1 MRSVRKE
8 KRFIVARFRGEPGEG
23 FALVAAL
30 LVILILNAMGLLVF
44 SLSTQ
49 DIRISSRMVG
59 EKKAFSSAEA
69 GIHWITQNFDPDNL
83 AAIPPDNLVVDP
95 SGDPDSYFAVTSL
108 GRPTQGPEILPLPGY
123 SSGGGQQW
131 GQNRYQT
138 SVTGG
143 NSRYNSRVQMD
154 ASLGFGPVELTTLYR

>member
-1 MRSVRKE
+1 MHSVHRK
-8 KRFIVARFRGEPGEG
+8 KRFLLGRFGGKSTGG
-23 FALVAAL
+23 FALVAAV
-30 LVILILNAMGLLVF
+30 LVIFVLNALGMLVF

-69 GIHWITQNFDPDNL
+69 GIHWVTQNFDPDNL
-83 AAIPPDNLVVDP
+83 AGIPPDNFAVDP
-95 SGDPDSYFAVTSL
+95 SSDPDSYFTVTSV

-123 SSGGGQQW
+123 SVGGGQQW
-131 GQNRYQT
+131 GQNRYGT
-138 SVTGG
+138 SVTGA

-154 ASLGFGPVELTTLYR
+154 ASLGFGPVELTTIYR

>member
-1 MRSVRKE
+1 MHSVRKE
-8 KRFIVARFRGEPGEG
+8 KRFFTAGFRGESSEG

-69 GIHWITQNFDPDNL
+69 GIHWMTQNFDPDNL
-83 AAIPPDNLVVDP
+83 AGIPADNIVVDP
-95 SGDPDSYFAVTSL
+95 PSDPDSYFAVTSV

-123 SSGGGQQW
+123 SVGGGQQW
-131 GQNRYQT
+131 GQNRYGT
-138 SVTGG
+138 SVTGA

-154 ASLGFGPVELTTLYR
+154 ACLGFGPVELTTTYR

>member
-1 MRSVRKE
+1 M
-8 KRFIVARFRGEPGEG
+8 
-23 FALVAAL
+23 AAV
-30 LVILILNAMGLLVF
+30 LVIFILNALGMLVF

-69 GIHWITQNFDPDNL
+69 GIHWMTQNFDPDNL
-83 AAIPPDNLVVDP
+83 AGIPADNIVVDL
-95 SGDPDSYFAVTSL
+95 SNDPDSYFAVTSL

-131 GQNRYQT
+131 GQNRYQA
-138 SVTGG
+138 SVTGA
-143 NSRYNSRVQMD
+143 NSRYKSRVQMD
-154 ASLGFGPVELTTLYR
+154 ASLGFGPVELTTTYR

>member
-1 MRSVRKE
+1 MHSVRKE
-8 KRFIVARFRGEPGEG
+8 KRFFTAGSRGESGEG

-69 GIHWITQNFDPDNL
+69 GIHWVTQNFDPDNL
-83 AAIPPDNLVVDP
+83 AGIPPDNFAVDP
-95 SGDPDSYFAVTSL
+95 SSDPDSYFTVTSVS
-108 GRPTQGPEILPLPGY
+108 RPTQGPEILPLPGY
-123 SSGGGQQW
+123 SVAGGQQW
-131 GQNRYQT
+131 GQNRYGT
-138 SVTGG
+138 SVTGA

-154 ASLGFGPVELTTLYR
+154 ASLGFGPVELTTIYR